1 MKKNSSKID
10 NSKFHKSVLLNEVI
24 MHLAPKNGETY
35 LDATFGAGGYSL
47 AILES
52 AKCHVYGVDRDESA
66 KKFAAQLE
74 KKFPKNFTFL
84 SGKFSESQ
92 SLLAEKGVEQVDA
105 MIFDLGVSSMQFDE
119 MERGFSF
126 DSEAKLDMRMDQ
138 KNPFSAFEAVNE
150 MKEEDLRKIIK
161 EFGEEPK
168 AKLIAKKIV
177 QERKIKPITS
187 CKELADIVRSLYYGY
202 SKTDPATRTFQA
214 FRIFVN
220 QELEELKRALE
231 ASISLLKVGGRLIVV
246 SFHSLEDSIVKSF
259 LKKEAGLDQERSRYV
274 PLNLDAAKVNFRILS
289 KSAIQPS
296 VEELKENNR
305 ARSSKMRVAV
315 RV

>member
-35 LDATFGAGGYSL
+35 LDATFGAGGYSS

-66 KKFAAQLE
+66 KKFAAQLK

-150 MKEEDLRKIIK
+150 MK
-161 EFGEEPK
+161 
-168 AKLIAKKIV
+168 
-177 QERKIKPITS
+177 
-187 CKELADIVRSLYYGY
+187 
-202 SKTDPATRTFQA
+202 
-214 FRIFVN
+214 
-220 QELEELKRALE
+220 
-231 ASISLLKVGGRLIVV
+231 
-246 SFHSLEDSIVKSF
+246 
-259 LKKEAGLDQERSRYV
+259 
-274 PLNLDAAKVNFRILS
+274 
-289 KSAIQPS
+289 
-296 VEELKENNR
+296 
-305 ARSSKMRVAV
+305 
-315 RV
+315 